1 MLLGLHVLPL
11 DEVVRHVG
19 RQRRLLGISQSQL
32 AKDAGTSQSF
42 IAKLERGRLS
52 PSYEAVR
59 RVLDAIEAHTRREEP
74 RAKDLM
80 QTDPLWARPGE
91 RVSDALARMKERGY
105 SQLPVLDRGRPVGS
119 LSESILLEL
128 IERGEGIEDLK
139 RGPVRDIMGPGFP
152 TVEPGTRRRLLIE
165 LLHDHPLVL
174 VVQEGQVTGVVTK
187 SDLW

>member
-1 MLLGLHVLPL
+1 MTVLPL

-19 RQRRLLGISQSQL
+19 RQRRLLGISQAQL

-74 RAKDLM
+74 RARDLM
-80 QTDPLWARPGE
+80 QTDPRGARPGD
-91 RVSDALARMKERGY
+91 RVSDALARMKKHGY
-105 SQLPVLDRGRPVGS
+105 SQLPVLDRDRPVGS
-119 LSESILLEL
+119 LSETIFLDR
-128 IERGEGIEDLK
+128 IEAGERIEDLK
-139 RGPVRDIMGPGFP
+139 RRLVRDIMGPGFP

-165 LLHDHPLVL
+165 LLHDHTLVL
-174 VVQEGQVTGVVTK
+174 VVEQGQVIGVVTK
-187 SDLW
+187 ADLW